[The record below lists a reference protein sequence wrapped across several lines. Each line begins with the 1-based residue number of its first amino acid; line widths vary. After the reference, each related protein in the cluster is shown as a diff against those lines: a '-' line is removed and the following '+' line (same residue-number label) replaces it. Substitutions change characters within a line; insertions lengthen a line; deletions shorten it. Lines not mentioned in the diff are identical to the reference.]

1 MLTSYDT
8 RHSVERTL
16 LCLCL
21 HWGGVYTCVGVCR
34 WGWVY
39 WVLLGL
45 QSGGELHAASRGHC
59 PALPGGLVG
68 LQQAVELLEVRH
80 DVVLDVGDGYLQ
92 AHAATVKGA
101 SAVPREHLADHARH
115 HWNNL
120 STEERGR
127 VT

>member
-1 MLTSYDT
+1 M
-8 RHSVERTL
+8 
-16 LCLCL
+16 
-21 HWGGVYTCVGVCR
+21 
-34 WGWVY
+34 
-39 WVLLGL
+39 
-45 QSGGELHAASRGHC
+45 
-59 PALPGGLVG
+59 G

-80 DVVLDVGDGYLQ
+80 NVVLDVGDGYLQ

-127 VT
+127 VTSQRHGTDRENYLYPALQDIS